1 MPCLPLSLKR
11 SPSIVALLFLPAALG
26 LLAQAL
32 GYLPWQSTA
41 PEVSVRL
48 LSLATF
54 LICLEQA
61 RMAAVDLQQISLLEA
76 HAQNPSLRQFRRV
89 TLTTIALELAGF
101 YIGILWLGWGAL
113 AVLLS
118 QVWFNLFAGIQL
130 QPQAALPIQP
140 YGALKR
146 FPILLADSLGLLLV
160 GLWLTSIWPVGAA
173 GLLFS
178 LVLIYAGIKY
188 LLPFT
193 ANYHS
198 K

>member
-1 MPCLPLSLKR
+1 
-11 SPSIVALLFLPAALG
+11 
-26 LLAQAL
+26 
-32 GYLPWQSTA
+32 
-41 PEVSVRL
+41 
-48 LSLATF
+48 
-54 LICLEQA
+54 
-61 RMAAVDLQQISLLEA
+61 MAAVDLQQISLLEA

>member
-11 SPSIVALLFLPAALG
+11 SPFIVALLFLPAALG
-26 LLAQAL
+26 LLARAI
-32 GYLPWQSTA
+32 GYLSWHNTA
-41 PEVSVRL
+41 PEVSVCL

-61 RMAAVDLQQISLLEA
+61 RMAAVDLQQISRLQA
-76 HAQNPSLRQFRRV
+76 HAQNPSLRQFRQI
-89 TLTTIALELAGF
+89 TLTTIVLELVGF
-101 YIGILWLGWGAL
+101 YISILWLGWGAL
-113 AVLLS
+113 TVLLS
-118 QVWFNLFAGIQL
+118 QVWFNLFAGVQL

-146 FPILLADSLGLLLV
+146 LPVLLADSLGLLLV
-160 GLWLTSIWPVGAA
+160 GLWLASIWPIEAA
-173 GLLFS
+173 GLLLS
-178 LVLIYAGIKY
+178 LVLLYAGIKY
-188 LLPFT
+188 LLPLT